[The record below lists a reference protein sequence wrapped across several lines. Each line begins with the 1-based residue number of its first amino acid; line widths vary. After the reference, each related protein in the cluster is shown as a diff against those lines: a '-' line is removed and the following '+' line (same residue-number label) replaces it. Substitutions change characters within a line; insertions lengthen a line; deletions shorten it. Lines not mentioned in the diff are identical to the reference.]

1 MVEPTWGEQKIQ
13 RVKDLAKDAQYR
25 VQPSSSFVEKL
36 GKESLLALLKRM
48 NFQSF
53 SNQGRWVIIST
64 NEKDH
69 CKCKH
74 LDVRHDHQ
82 AQDEAREVVAEGHLQ
97 IQNKLK
103 LWDV

>member
-1 MVEPTWGEQKIQ
+1 M
-13 RVKDLAKDAQYR
+13 D
-25 VQPSSSFVEKL
+25 VEKL